1 MAEIRMPIISTVF
14 ESESAARGAI
24 DALAGIGVE
33 EAKINYLTPG
43 NAPGEANAAAGLARS
58 TGATL
63 GGILGMGA
71 STFLIPGLGPV
82 AGLGLIAGAVAGTAL
97 GAMAGRAVDRKT
109 DVPRED
115 LFFYEDAMRRGHTIL
130 IVDAHHV
137 DEETRVRNILEH
149 AGGRSIE
156 SLRREWWLSLRD
168 REREFVRLRGGDWS
182 EADYRSG
189 FEAALH
195 PAARGHDY
203 DQVSAYIE
211 SCYPGPCRTEVFR
224 VGFDRGRQYLQGN
237 TSGEVH

>member
-1 MAEIRMPIISTVF
+1 MPTISAVF
-14 ESESAARGAI
+14 ESATTARAAM
-24 DALAGIGVE
+24 DSLAGIGID
-33 EAKINYLTPG
+33 EARINYLTPG
-43 NAPGEANAAAGLARS
+43 NAAGEANTAAGLARG

-71 STFLIPGLGPV
+71 STFLIPGLGPI
-82 AGLGLIAGAVAGTAL
+82 AGVGLIAGAVAGSAL
-97 GAMAGRAVDRKT
+97 GAVMGKAVDRKT

-115 LFFYEDAMRRGHTIL
+115 LYFYEEALKRGQTIL
-130 IVDAHHV
+130 IVDVHHG

-149 AGGRSIE
+149 SGGRSID
-156 SLRREWWLSLRD
+156 SLRREWWSSLRD
-168 REREFVRLRGGDWS
+168 REREYVRLRGQGDWK

-195 PAARGHDY
+195 PATRGQDY
-203 DQVSAYIE
+203 DQAAAYIE
-211 SCYPGPCRTEVFR
+211 RCYPGPCKTEVFR